1 MREQLY
7 PGRLFDMGKSIAAAI
22 FEGVGYPWE
31 VLPEIGAFVVKL
43 GQSLSEDEYE
53 RAGKDIWIAKDA
65 VIAPTASITGPA
77 IIDHGA
83 EVRHCAFIRGKAVI
97 GKNCVVGNSVE
108 VKNAILFDNAQV
120 PHFNYVGDS
129 VLGYRAH
136 MGAGAVTSN
145 VKSDKSLVTVRTD
158 DRIIATNLRKFG
170 AMLGDYA
177 EIGCNSV
184 LCPARSSA
192 GVPRSIPP
200 AACAA
205 LCRNTASTRAQTAS
219 CPSGKSRRRT
229 KSRGSSWEDCL
240 APTACAA
247 SPMRSS
253 TSNWPCAWGAPPR
266 R

>member
-1 MREQLY
+1 MRELFD
-7 PGRLFDMGKSIAAAI
+7 PDRLFDMTKSIAAPI
-22 FEGVGYPWE
+22 FEGVSYPWE

-43 GQSLSEDEYE
+43 GQSLSEEEYE
-53 RAGKDIWIAKDA
+53 RAGKDVWIARDA
-65 VIAPTASITGPA
+65 TVAPTASITGPA

-83 EVRHCAFIRGKAVI
+83 EIRHCAFIRGKAII

-170 AMLGDYA
+170 AMLGDYV

-184 LCPARSSA
+184 LCP
-192 GVPRSIPP
+192 GVVIGRGTTVYP
-200 AACAA
+200 
-205 LCRNTASTRAQTAS
+205 TS
-219 CPSGKSRRRT
+219 CV
-229 KSRGSSWEDCL
+229 RGFVPEHSVYKTQDRIVAKWDEAKKDEK
-240 APTACAA
+240 
-247 SPMRSS
+247 
-253 TSNWPCAWGAPPR
+253 
-266 R
+266 